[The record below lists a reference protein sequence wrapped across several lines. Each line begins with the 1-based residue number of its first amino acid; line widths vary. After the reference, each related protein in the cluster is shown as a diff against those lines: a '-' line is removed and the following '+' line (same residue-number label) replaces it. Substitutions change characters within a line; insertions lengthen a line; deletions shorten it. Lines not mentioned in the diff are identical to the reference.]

1 VILIWLVERRR
12 GKVALVAGPL
22 AGAAW
27 LLILLVTPHEWAWMR
42 DMAALNPNSVLRD
55 ALGFTDAMNALEAI
69 GTKLA
74 VSPVLVL
81 VPAALVMIGGTLS
94 GRSRRA
100 VPLGLLLALAF
111 AAAPMLIQ
119 AQWLLYHVA
128 HLPVLGA
135 GIVAFAGVRW
145 WRHAARPPWL
155 LLTAFPVVAAWTALA
170 LSLPAEWR
178 ASNAWG
184 VIVGLVLVSLLLA
197 VATLLLGDMRETG
210 RRPHAVPATP
220 VDRRGVSSLVVAAVL
235 LAALTTLS
243 PAAAWSLNPRLTT
256 YTNAGWSNLALTA
269 RDGLGA
275 VRERIPPGN
284 QVLYLAYGTVSYH
297 VRRPTGCRYPSPL
310 FIQRTVWFDYAQEF
324 PSYADNLAC
333 ITTGDEAWAVLQ
345 PDWMRLNRIDP
356 AARALIYATFQC
368 GTRIHG
374 DVQICRRR

>member
-1 VILIWLVERRR
+1 
-12 GKVALVAGPL
+12 
-22 AGAAW
+22 
-27 LLILLVTPHEWAWMR
+27 
-42 DMAALNPNSVLRD
+42 
-55 ALGFTDAMNALEAI
+55 
-69 GTKLA
+69 
-74 VSPVLVL
+74 
-81 VPAALVMIGGTLS
+81 
-94 GRSRRA
+94 
-100 VPLGLLLALAF
+100 
-111 AAAPMLIQ
+111 
-119 AQWLLYHVA
+119 
-128 HLPVLGA
+128 
-135 GIVAFAGVRW
+135 
-145 WRHAARPPWL
+145 
-155 LLTAFPVVAAWTALA
+155 
-170 LSLPAEWR
+170 
-178 ASNAWG
+178 
-184 VIVGLVLVSLLLA
+184 VGLVLVSLLLA
-197 VATLLLGDMRETG
+197 AATLLLGDMRETG

-284 QVLYLAYGTVSYH
+284 QVLYLAYGTVAYH